1 MAAQRPE
8 YDYRELSGDRLN
20 ESGSISNLPAAT
32 PLEWES
38 LSQHQR
44 NVPQHSPTAPWGHGR
59 DGVEMGDLGTQRP
72 AREDPFSDHNP
83 LSRPYRS
90 GGYHMLDEV
99 QEPAKQGFLKSVISP
114 TPATQHHDG
123 SSPPDRGHP
132 GPAGPSFF
140 GRIRRSKWAMY
151 ICLIFG
157 VACAA
162 GHHVFY
168 STLNGKP
175 ATDQLVMQRY
185 GTLLAFGAKAGLGA
199 AVIEASHQRVWVT
212 ARKRVMTVGALDSL
226 FSMTESL
233 ASFGAWEVLKGAK
246 IAALLALFVWIAPI
260 VVILTANTL
269 QVELSRIVTEDR
281 CAGVRTL
288 NFSFEEIDEWRDP
301 TKIGKYFEVPA
312 SIWNTTKKA
321 TDDDDSDEWFDYYTA
336 PGLALAQTLTIGAF
350 MGETVMRKNAQAET
364 CGSGWNCTFEIKFTA
379 PAYKCTEL
387 ASGVGS
393 KASNLTQQSGSIA
406 PPFSTDLL
414 LPKGIYSY
422 YAFTTGGDY
431 FNMQMEDVEPGG
443 IPKTDRPYPK
453 NLGAF
458 RTDPIVW
465 IGYSTRTNPGEPLP
479 EKSSSP
485 GWEQAFT
492 PKLFACENYESS
504 YIVQFNYTEN
514 LHSTNVLDVEYLR
527 PVINTTYLPDIE
539 LEDGTADSVA
549 ATPQSNYVFPQNKS
563 LYRRTAAYY
572 SLSLIARSFLNGTV
586 AANQK
591 NANGVPMA
599 NTNVIQTKVLDVANN
614 YFPVGDLM
622 KTVQRFYSENIILSM
637 LSNPQFTSVVWAAKP
652 DEQSGIDPDVQ
663 REDVEGLKYP
673 CQRSR
678 VGNVYTYHVRDLWI
692 VYSISIGLAVMGVV
706 IGVLSVRENG
716 GLMRNVKF
724 SSFVAATRGEG
735 LRRVEWGGADG
746 GRVSEGVKGMRM
758 RYGMV
763 EVEGQGGKEL
773 KFGFG
778 FEEDVTSLERNGG
791 GTAVKRL
798 TMLGA
803 SSRSLARSA

>member
-1 MAAQRPE
+1 
-8 YDYRELSGDRLN
+8 
-20 ESGSISNLPAAT
+20 
-32 PLEWES
+32 
-38 LSQHQR
+38 
-44 NVPQHSPTAPWGHGR
+44 
-59 DGVEMGDLGTQRP
+59 MGDLGSQRARDNPFGDHHP
-72 AREDPFSDHNP
+72 APSLYYN
-83 LSRPYRS
+83 
-90 GGYHMLDEV
+90 GGYQVLDEV

-114 TPATQHHDG
+114 SPATQHHDG
-123 SSPPDRGHP
+123 SPPARGGS
-132 GPAGPSFF
+132 GPSGPSFF
-140 GRIRRSKWAMY
+140 SRIRRSKWAMY

-212 ARKRVMTVGALDSL
+212 ARKRMMTVGALDSL

-233 ASFGAWEVLKGAK
+233 ASFGTWEVLKAAK
-246 IAALLALFVWIAPI
+246 IAALLALFVWIAPV

-269 QVELSRIVTEDR
+269 QVELSRIVSEDR

-288 NFSFEEIDEWRDP
+288 NFSFEETDEWRDP

-312 SIWNTTKKA
+312 SIWNTTRKA
-321 TDDDDSDEWFDYYTA
+321 GDTDDSNEWFDYYTA
-336 PGLALAQTLTIGAF
+336 PGLTLAQTLTIGAF

-393 KASNLTQQSGSIA
+393 RASNLTQESGSIA
-406 PPFSTDLL
+406 PPFNTDLL

-422 YAFTTGGDY
+422 YAFTTGGEY

-443 IPKTDRPYPK
+443 IPKTSRPYPK

-458 RTDPIVW
+458 RTEPIVW
-465 IGYSTRTNPGEPLP
+465 IGYSTRTNPDEPLP
-479 EKSSSP
+479 ETSSSP

-492 PKLFACENYESS
+492 PKLFACENYESA
-504 YIVQFNYTEN
+504 YTVQFNYTEN

-527 PVINTTYLPDIE
+527 PVINTTYLPE
-539 LEDGTADSVA
+539 VESQDGTADNIT
-549 ATPQSNYVFPQNKS
+549 ATPQSNYIFPQNKR

-586 AANQK
+586 AVNQK
-591 NANGVPMA
+591 DANGVPMA
-599 NTNVIQTKVLDVANN
+599 NTNAIQTKVLDIANN

-622 KTVQRFYSENIILSM
+622 DVVQRFYSENIILSM

-663 REDVEGLKYP
+663 REDAEGLKYP

-692 VYSISIGLAVMGVV
+692 VYSISIGLALVGVV

-735 LRRVEWGGADG
+735 LRRVEWDDGDG
-746 GRVSEGVKGMRM
+746 GRVSEGLKGMRM

-763 EVEGQGGKEL
+763 EVVRQGSKEL

-778 FEEDVTSLERNGG
+778 FEQDVTRLERNGG

-798 TMLGA
+798 TMLGS
-803 SSRSLARSA
+803 SSRSLARSG